1 MSEEVQE
8 VAVEAEVAVEP
19 ELSAPEGE
27 LSVAEVAPSPEPSAE
42 PSPDVV
48 SAFAAIA
55 RKEAAFQQQQ
65 EASKLFKSEN
75 EQLKAEIQ
83 AIKDARKLAQT
94 NPLEFLKSN
103 GVSIKDLLHQDIN
116 GELPAESVMTQKI
129 EEQAKQIEAL
139 INAQK
144 EKEETATKQKETTEW
159 NSFVDQVSKFV
170 DNEPKYE
177 LLRAGNMQWM
187 VPQLMR
193 DFYENNGREI
203 TAAQAADL
211 VEESLEESLE
221 GYFKAEKLQ
230 KKYGLSQ
237 PASESQ
243 ETPVDDAVG
252 TEPVKR
258 AQKKPKT
265 LTNQL
270 ATGASEK
277 DTGMLSREESLERI
291 ARMIE
296 AGQAR

>member
-1 MSEEVQE
+1 MSEEAQE
-8 VAVEAEVAVEP
+8 VAVETEVAAETVTEETPAAEAPVEEKGP
-19 ELSAPEGE
+19 GRSEY
-27 LSVAEVAPSPEPSAE
+27 VTH
-42 PSPDVV
+42 
-48 SAFAAIA
+48 FAAIA
-55 RKEAAFQQQQ
+55 KKEAALRDVAKQAKATQT
-65 EASKLFKSEN
+65 EN
-75 EQLKAEIQ
+75 EQLKTEIQ

-116 GELPAESVMTQKI
+116 GELPAESVMQQKLDAQARQI
-129 EEQAKQIEAL
+129 EEL

-144 EKEETATKQKETTEW
+144 EKEEVATKQKETTEW

-221 GYFKAEKLQ
+221 NYFKAEKLQ

-237 PASESQ
+237 PTSESQ
-243 ETPVDDAVG
+243 ETPVDDAVEA
-252 TEPVKR
+252 EPVKK

-270 ATGASEK
+270 AMGASEK

>member
-1 MSEEVQE
+1 MSEEAQE
-8 VAVEAEVAVEP
+8 VAVEAEVAVET
-19 ELSAPEGE
+19 EAPVAEGE
-27 LSVAEVAPSPEPSAE
+27 PATEGAAPPEPEPAPDFSAQ
-42 PSPDVV
+42 
-48 SAFAAIA
+48 FAAIA
-55 RKEAAFQQQQ
+55 RKEAAVRQQQ
-65 EASKLFKSEN
+65 EASKQYKSEN

-94 NPLEFLKSN
+94 NPLEFLKNN

-116 GELPAESVMTQKI
+116 GELPAESVMQQKLDAQARQI
-129 EEQAKQIEAL
+129 EEL
-139 INAQK
+139 ISAQK
-144 EKEETATKQKETTEW
+144 EKEEAATKQKETAEW

-230 KKYGLSQ
+230 KKYGLSR
-237 PASESQ
+237 PTSESQ
-243 ETPVDDAVG
+243 ETPVDDAGEV
-252 TEPVKR
+252 EPVKKV
-258 AQKKPKT
+258 QQKPKT

-270 ATGASEK
+270 VSGASEK
-277 DTGMLSREESLERI
+277 DTGLLSREESLERI
-291 ARMIE
+291 ARMLDT
-296 AGQAR
+296 AQ

>member
-8 VAVEAEVAVEP
+8 VAAEAEVAVEP
-19 ELSAPEGE
+19 EMPVAEGE
-27 LSVAEVAPSPEPSAE
+27 QVTQEAPPAE
-42 PSPDVV
+42 PSPNVV

-55 RKEAAFQQQQ
+55 RKEAAIQ
-65 EASKLFKSEN
+65 EQLAASKAFKSEN

-83 AIKDARKLAQT
+83 AIKDARALAQT

-116 GELPAESVMTQKI
+116 GELPPESVMTQKL
-129 EEQAKQIEAL
+129 EAQAKQIEEL
-139 INAQK
+139 INSQK
-144 EKEETATKQKETTEW
+144 EKEETAVKQKETSEW

-187 VPQLMR
+187 VPQLMK

-270 ATGASEK
+270 VSGASEK

>member
-19 ELSAPEGE
+19 EMPVAEGE
-27 LSVAEVAPSPEPSAE
+27 QVTQEAPPAE

-55 RKEAAFQQQQ
+55 RKEAAIQQQQ
-65 EASKLFKSEN
+65 AASKAFKSEN

-83 AIKDARKLAQT
+83 AIKDARALAQT

-116 GELPAESVMTQKI
+116 GELPPESVMTQKLEAQARQI
-129 EEQAKQIEAL
+129 EEL

-144 EKEETATKQKETTEW
+144 EKEETASKQKETSEW

-187 VPQLMR
+187 VPQLMK

-230 KKYGLSQ
+230 KKYGLSK
-237 PASESQ
+237 PTSESQ

-270 ATGASEK
+270 VSGASEK

>member
-1 MSEEVQE
+1 MSEEAQE
-8 VAVEAEVAVEP
+8 VAVETEVAAETTENEQPAEEVASAEAT
-19 ELSAPEGE
+19 SAPDF
-27 LSVAEVAPSPEPSAE
+27 SAQ
-42 PSPDVV
+42 
-48 SAFAAIA
+48 FAAIA
-55 RKEAAFQQQQ
+55 RKEAAVRQQQ
-65 EASKLFKSEN
+65 EASKQYKSEN

-116 GELPAESVMTQKI
+116 GELPAESVMQQKLDAQARQI
-129 EEQAKQIEAL
+129 EEL

-144 EKEETATKQKETTEW
+144 EKEEVATKQKETTEW

-221 GYFKAEKLQ
+221 NYFKAEKLQ

-237 PASESQ
+237 PTSESQ
-243 ETPVDDAVG
+243 ETPVDDAV
-252 TEPVKR
+252 EAAPVKK

-270 ATGASEK
+270 AMGASEK

>member
-1 MSEEVQE
+1 MSEEAQE
-8 VAVEAEVAVEP
+8 VAVETEVAAETVTEETPAAEAPVEEKGP
-19 ELSAPEGE
+19 GRSEY
-27 LSVAEVAPSPEPSAE
+27 VTH
-42 PSPDVV
+42 
-48 SAFAAIA
+48 FAAIA
-55 RKEAAFQQQQ
+55 KKEAALRDVAKQAKATQ
-65 EASKLFKSEN
+65 AEN

-116 GELPAESVMTQKI
+116 GELPAESVMQQKLDAQARQI
-129 EEQAKQIEAL
+129 EEL

-144 EKEETATKQKETTEW
+144 EKEEAATKQKETTEW

-221 GYFKAEKLQ
+221 NYFKAEKLQ

-237 PASESQ
+237 PTSESQ
-243 ETPVDDAVG
+243 ETPVDDAVDAV
-252 TEPVKR
+252 PVKND
-258 AQKKPKT
+258 QKKPKT

-270 ATGASEK
+270 AMGASEK

>member
-1 MSEEVQE
+1 MSEEAQE
-8 VAVEAEVAVEP
+8 VAVETEVAAETVTEETPAAEAPVE
-19 ELSAPEGE
+19 EK
-27 LSVAEVAPSPEPSAE
+27 SPGRSEY
-42 PSPDVV
+42 VTH
-48 SAFAAIA
+48 FAAIA
-55 RKEAAFQQQQ
+55 KKEAALRDVAKQAKATQ
-65 EASKLFKSEN
+65 AEN

-116 GELPAESVMTQKI
+116 GELPAESVMQQKLDAQARQI
-129 EEQAKQIEAL
+129 EEL

-144 EKEETATKQKETTEW
+144 EKEEAATKQKETAEW

-221 GYFKAEKLQ
+221 NYFKAEKLQ

-237 PASESQ
+237 PTSESQ
-243 ETPVDDAVG
+243 ETPVDDAVEA
-252 TEPVKR
+252 EPVKK

-270 ATGASEK
+270 AMGASEK

>member
-1 MSEEVQE
+1 MSEEAQE
-8 VAVEAEVAVEP
+8 VAVETEVAAETVTEETPAAEAPVEEKGP
-19 ELSAPEGE
+19 GRSEY
-27 LSVAEVAPSPEPSAE
+27 VTH
-42 PSPDVV
+42 
-48 SAFAAIA
+48 FAAIA
-55 RKEAAFQQQQ
+55 KKEAALRDVAKQAKATQ
-65 EASKLFKSEN
+65 AEN

-116 GELPAESVMTQKI
+116 GELPAESVMQQTLDAQARQI
-129 EEQAKQIEAL
+129 EEL

-144 EKEETATKQKETTEW
+144 EKEEAATKQKETTEW

-221 GYFKAEKLQ
+221 NYFKAEKLQ

-237 PASESQ
+237 PTSESQ
-243 ETPVDDAVG
+243 ETPVDDAVEA
-252 TEPVKR
+252 EPVKK

-270 ATGASEK
+270 AMGASEK

-296 AGQAR
+296 ARQAR

>member
-19 ELSAPEGE
+19 EMPVAEGE
-27 LSVAEVAPSPEPSAE
+27 QVTQEAPPAE

-55 RKEAAFQQQQ
+55 RKEAAIQQQQ
-65 EASKLFKSEN
+65 AASKAFKSEN

-83 AIKDARKLAQT
+83 AIKDARALAQT

-116 GELPAESVMTQKI
+116 GELPPESVMTQKLESQARQI
-129 EEQAKQIEAL
+129 EEL

-144 EKEETATKQKETTEW
+144 EKEETASKQKETSEW

-187 VPQLMR
+187 VPQLMK

-237 PASESQ
+237 PTSESQ

-270 ATGASEK
+270 VSGASEK

>member
-1 MSEEVQE
+1 MSEEAQE

-27 LSVAEVAPSPEPSAE
+27 LSVAEVAPSPEPPAE
-42 PSPDVV
+42 QSPDVV

-129 EEQAKQIEAL
+129 EAQAKQIEAL

-144 EKEETATKQKETTEW
+144 EKEEAATKQKETTEW

-243 ETPVDDAVG
+243 ETPVDDAGEV
-252 TEPVKR
+252 EPVKR
-258 AQKKPKT
+258 VQQKPKT

-270 ATGASEK
+270 VSGASEK
-277 DTGMLSREESLERI
+277 DTGLLSREESLERI
-291 ARMIE
+291 ARMLDT
-296 AGQAR
+296 AQ

>member
-1 MSEEVQE
+1 MSEEAQD
-8 VAVEAEVAVEP
+8 VAVETEAAVE
-19 ELSAPEGE
+19 APAEEPAPGE
-27 LSVAEVAPSPEPSAE
+27 SEAPEVAPEPEPAPDFSAQ
-42 PSPDVV
+42 
-48 SAFAAIA
+48 FAAIA
-55 RKEAAFQQQQ
+55 RKEAAMRQQQ

-83 AIKDARKLAQT
+83 AIKDAQKLAKT
-94 NPLEFLKSN
+94 NPLEFLKSS
-103 GVSIKDLLHQDIN
+103 GVSVKDLLHQDIN
-116 GELPAESVMTQKI
+116 GEMPAESVMSQKI

-144 EKEETATKQKETTEW
+144 EKEETVKKEKEGAEW

-170 DNEPKYE
+170 VNAPKYE

-221 GYFKAEKLQ
+221 SYFKAEKL
-230 KKYGLSQ
+230 KKKFGLAE
-237 PASESQ
+237 PTSESQ
-243 ETPVDDAVG
+243 DTPVDDAGEV
-252 TEPVKR
+252 EPVKKV
-258 AQKKPKT
+258 QQKPKT

-270 ATGASEK
+270 VSGTGEK
-277 DTGMLSREESLERI
+277 DTGLLSREESLERI
-291 ARMIE
+291 ARMLD
-296 AGQAR
+296 GTH

>member
-1 MSEEVQE
+1 MSEEAQE
-8 VAVEAEVAVEP
+8 VAVETEVAAETVTEETPAAEAPVEEKGP
-19 ELSAPEGE
+19 GRSEY
-27 LSVAEVAPSPEPSAE
+27 VTH
-42 PSPDVV
+42 
-48 SAFAAIA
+48 FAAIA
-55 RKEAAFQQQQ
+55 KKEAALRDVAKQAKATQ
-65 EASKLFKSEN
+65 AEN

-116 GELPAESVMTQKI
+116 GELPAESVMQQKLDAQARQI
-129 EEQAKQIEAL
+129 EEL

-144 EKEETATKQKETTEW
+144 EKEEAATKQKETTEW

-203 TAAQAADL
+203 TAAQAAAL

-221 GYFKAEKLQ
+221 NYFKAEKLQ
-230 KKYGLSQ
+230 KKYVLSQ
-237 PASESQ
+237 PTSESQ
-243 ETPVDDAVG
+243 ETPVDDAVEA
-252 TEPVKR
+252 EPVKK

-270 ATGASEK
+270 AMGASEK

>member
-1 MSEEVQE
+1 MSEEAQE
-8 VAVEAEVAVEP
+8 VAVETEVAAETVTEETPAAEAPVEEKGP
-19 ELSAPEGE
+19 GR
-27 LSVAEVAPSPEPSAE
+27 AEYVTH
-42 PSPDVV
+42 
-48 SAFAAIA
+48 FAAIA
-55 RKEAAFQQQQ
+55 KKEAALRDVAKQAKATQ
-65 EASKLFKSEN
+65 AEN

-116 GELPAESVMTQKI
+116 GELPAESVMQQKLDA
-129 EEQAKQIEAL
+129 QAKQIEEL

-144 EKEETATKQKETTEW
+144 EKEEAATKQKETTEW

-221 GYFKAEKLQ
+221 NYFKAEKLQ

-237 PASESQ
+237 PTSESQ
-243 ETPVDDAVG
+243 ETPVDDAVEA
-252 TEPVKR
+252 EPVKK

-270 ATGASEK
+270 AMGASEK